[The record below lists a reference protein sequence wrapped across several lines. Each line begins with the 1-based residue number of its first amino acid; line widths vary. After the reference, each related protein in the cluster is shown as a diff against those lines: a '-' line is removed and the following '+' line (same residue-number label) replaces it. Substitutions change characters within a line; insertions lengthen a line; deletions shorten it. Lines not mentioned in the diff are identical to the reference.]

1 MIRLLPNKI
10 YKNLLKNEFNA
21 LSWYIC
27 SQIKYIK
34 MYWDMNLI
42 FFFCEKFNAL
52 LWYVC
57 SQIKYINFFSYFSI
71 FSKPESIQ
79 SSWSRNSAQPFRFVC
94 LLTFYY
100 ELLIIHKAFLTQLSF
115 YIVPRIYP
123 FFLKKIKINKIKSI
137 GKISGKKQ
145 HCTMKNHNH

>member
-1 MIRLLPNKI
+1 MTKTQQLISIP
-10 YKNLLKNEFNA
+10 FSA
-21 LSWYIC
+21 LF
-27 SQIKYIK
+27 
-34 MYWDMNLI
+34 L
-42 FFFCEKFNAL
+42 
-52 LWYVC
+52 
-57 SQIKYINFFSYFSI
+57 SI
-71 FSKPESIQ
+71 FSRLESTQ

-145 HCTMKNHNH
+145 HCTMKNHNHQEVGGLLGETSQESSVKQLQIVGRRCKSSDLIRSGQIWSRTTTNGLQREV